1 MFSFIIVLKLDV
13 GKVMISPPPNK
24 GSSWERLMRKLGGE
38 SEDSS
43 GKMDSGKMVF
53 PAEHCNCDFC
63 FKISTCSLRN

>member
-13 GKVMISPPPNK
+13 GKVIISPPIK

-43 GKMDSGKMVF
+43 SKMDF
-53 PAEHCNCDFC
+53 P
-63 FKISTCSLRN
+63 R